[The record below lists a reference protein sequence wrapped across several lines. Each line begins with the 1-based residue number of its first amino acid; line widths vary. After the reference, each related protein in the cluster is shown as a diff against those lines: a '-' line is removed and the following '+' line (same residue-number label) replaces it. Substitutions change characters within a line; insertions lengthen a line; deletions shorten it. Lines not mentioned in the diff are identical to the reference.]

1 MGAVGKLP
9 RPVSRYS
16 RAALV
21 ASSAVLLG
29 LSVGCAE
36 SGQPPVA
43 PPPSAPSAP
52 KEAPTGQSRPGRF
65 EGRNMS
71 FDYPPRWRVAE
82 ETSVPGVEIQIEN
95 PRGRAGVE
103 PTVSALSDRGFRE
116 SFEALVNLF
125 ELGPIS
131 AVPNRK
137 VLARRPVRV
146 EGAQEALLIDQR
158 GTQYV
163 RDGRAVA
170 PEEVRDGDEPVTL
183 RQWTVLALGPG
194 GVNVNVAMAA
204 PAEEFRASRPEF
216 QRIVGS
222 LRLRP

>member
-1 MGAVGKLP
+1 V
-9 RPVSRYS
+9 V
-16 RAALV
+16 
-21 ASSAVLLG
+21 
-29 LSVGCAE
+29 E
-36 SGQPPVA
+36 
-43 PPPSAPSAP
+43 
-52 KEAPTGQSRPGRF
+52 EPT
-65 EGRNMS
+65 
-71 FDYPPRWRVAE
+71 
-82 ETSVPGVEIQIEN
+82 VPGVDIQI
-95 PRGRAGVE
+95 RGGKERPAVD
-103 PTVSALSDRGFRE
+103 PTLTAVSDRGFKE
-116 SFEALVNLF
+116 SFESLVNLF

-131 AVPNRK
+131 VVPDRE
-137 VLARRPVRV
+137 VLGRRPIRV
-146 EGAQEALLIDQR
+146 EGAQDALLIDQR
-158 GTQYV
+158 ATQYV